1 MPAADPI
8 ARVLSPLLEAIAAH
22 SAPPV
27 VLIAGDLVLAE
38 PAAERLAEALARA
51 AQAEIKTL
59 RRPEKLDPTLDDLA
73 TYSLFGGG
81 KVVVVLDTGLLA
93 GKGHA
98 AALLTEARAGAG
110 GVGGTPLG
118 GDELSGAG
126 RAAAL
131 ALLQAIRLFGI
142 DPLAGSIEQVLE
154 SIPGE
159 ALSAGKRSAK
169 AADAAREELGPLL
182 QAARHAGLVGLG
194 ADTEGRLADLLSR
207 GLPKGHHLVLVERSV
222 DEAHPV
228 ARAIAAHHGLVEL
241 ASVEAGRDGTWSG
254 LADVAAELAR
264 ESGVRIDDDA
274 LTELA
279 RRTLR
284 PGDRRSAD
292 ADATSTSRLAAEW
305 RKLAGLAT
313 GGRIS
318 RELVER
324 VVADRGEEDV
334 WKVLD
339 AIAEGRAA
347 EAIARLRRRLESA
360 SDRTAERLSV
370 FALLAGFCRQLVVIR
385 GAFDLLGLR
394 PERHY
399 ARFRDHVAP
408 KLQGPLPA
416 VSENPL
422 AGLHPYRL
430 HRASLAAAGIDRGIA
445 AALPARVLEVELAL
459 KGESGDPEMALI
471 AFVAEL
477 CGPPK
482 AAAVRR

>member
-1 MPAADPI
+1 
-8 ARVLSPLLEAIAAH
+8 
-22 SAPPV
+22 
-27 VLIAGDLVLAE
+27 
-38 PAAERLAEALARA
+38 
-51 AQAEIKTL
+51 
-59 RRPEKLDPTLDDLA
+59 
-73 TYSLFGGG
+73 
-81 KVVVVLDTGLLA
+81 
-93 GKGHA
+93 
-98 AALLTEARAGAG
+98 
-110 GVGGTPLG
+110 
-118 GDELSGAG
+118 
-126 RAAAL
+126 
-131 ALLQAIRLFGI
+131 
-142 DPLAGSIEQVLE
+142 
-154 SIPGE
+154 
-159 ALSAGKRSAK
+159 
-169 AADAAREELGPLL
+169 LL
-182 QAARHAGLVGLG
+182 QAARNAGLIGLG

-207 GLPKGHHLVLVERSV
+207 GLPKGHHLVLAERSV
-222 DEAHPV
+222 DDTHPV
-228 ARAIAAHHGLVEL
+228 AKAIAAHHGLVEL
-241 ASVEAGRDGTWSG
+241 ASVEAGRDGSWSG

-264 ESGVRIDDDA
+264 ESGVRIDDEA
-274 LTELA
+274 LAELA

-313 GGRIS
+313 GGRIT

-360 SDRTAERLSV
+360 SDRTAERLSI

-385 GAFDLLGLR
+385 GASDLLSLR

-408 KLQGPLPA
+408 KLQGPLPG

-430 HRASLAAAGIDRGIA
+430 HRASLAAAAVDRATA

-482 AAAVRR
+482 VAARR